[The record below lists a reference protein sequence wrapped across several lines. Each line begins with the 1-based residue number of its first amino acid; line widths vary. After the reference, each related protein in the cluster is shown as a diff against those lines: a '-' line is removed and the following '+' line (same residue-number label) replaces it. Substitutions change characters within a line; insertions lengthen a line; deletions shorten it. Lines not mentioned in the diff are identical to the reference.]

1 MIDNNITNSNS
12 STYELDYT
20 AYKYSDSIN
29 IIAPSELPLTDL
41 LVIERQLRGALMMLG
56 RLQGKTYKIID
67 KIEDK
72 K

>member
-1 MIDNNITNSNS
+1 MIDNEIIVSVNSDNNVFS
-12 STYELDYT
+12 NTPF
-20 AYKYSDSIN
+20 N
-29 IIAPSELPLTDL
+29 LTSVTIEFPQNDL

-56 RLQGKTYKIID
+56 KLQGKTYKIID